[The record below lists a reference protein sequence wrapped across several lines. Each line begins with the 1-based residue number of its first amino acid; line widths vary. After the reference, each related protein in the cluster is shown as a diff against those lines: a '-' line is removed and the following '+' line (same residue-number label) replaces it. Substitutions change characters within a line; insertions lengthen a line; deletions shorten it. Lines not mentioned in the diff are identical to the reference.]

1 MLHYSDINYVHT
13 TCVYCLEKRDSKIYN
28 IHCLENVLKKLRHT
42 VLYTLSGNLIKILDI
57 YIF

>member
-28 IHCLENVLKKLRHT
+28 IHCLENVIKKITTYST
-42 VLYTLSGNLIKILDI
+42 VYIVRKLD
-57 YIF
+57 